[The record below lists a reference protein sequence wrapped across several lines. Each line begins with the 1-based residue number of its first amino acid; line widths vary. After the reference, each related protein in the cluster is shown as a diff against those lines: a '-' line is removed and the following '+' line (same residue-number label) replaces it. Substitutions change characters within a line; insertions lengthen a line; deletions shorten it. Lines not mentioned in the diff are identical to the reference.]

1 MSQKLYDIAARF
13 QSGNLQTEA
22 GYLPVFGLI
31 VPMAAM
37 YFVTTSTG
45 LSRMEGC
52 DAVKSDTQMRKY
64 FEIALTVGTT
74 IPVVL
79 IMQKFIQKDLAFY
92 MMLYGLA
99 GAVTAG
105 MMTDVFK
112 KCESNETEK
121 KYNGFYLTGFAVVF
135 LMGLLAFLFIR

>member
-1 MSQKLYDIAARF
+1 MSQKLYDIASRF
-13 QSGNLQTEA
+13 QSGNLQTEV
-22 GYLPVFGLI
+22 GYLPVLGLI
-31 VPMAAM
+31 APLAAM

-52 DAVKSDTQMRKY
+52 DAVKTDANTRKSL
-64 FEIALTVGTT
+64 EIALTVMTT

-79 IMQKFIQKDLAFY
+79 IIQKVIKKDLAFY

-105 MMTDVFK
+105 MMTDVLK
-112 KCESNETEK
+112 KCKGNETEQT
-121 KYNGFYLTGFAVVF
+121 YNGFYLTGFGVVF